1 MSSTTMMSSTT
12 AKRSTS
18 SSSTTTT
25 PIVQMRIELIG
36 IDPPI
41 WRRILCPSETTLDEF
56 HVIVQRA
63 MGWSNCHLHRF
74 EIRDR
79 DIGNAD
85 YLEDERK
92 FSLKDVAV
100 NEHFVYEYD
109 FGDSWEHD
117 VHIEK
122 EVPRDA
128 NASYPVCVAGQRKCP
143 PEDCG
148 GIRRYEYILGAHA
161 DGTLDADTKEWIR
174 EGTGGEPFNPEQ
186 FDLAT
191 VNEELRKP
199 ARRERRRFM

>member
-1 MSSTTMMSSTT
+1 M
-12 AKRSTS
+12 
-18 SSSTTTT
+18 
-25 PIVQMRIELIG
+25 
-36 IDPPI
+36 
-41 WRRILCPSETTLDEF
+41 DEF

-128 NASYPVCVAGQRKCP
+128 NASYPVCVAGQCKCP

>member
-18 SSSTTTT
+18 SSTTTT
-25 PIVQMRIELIG
+25 PSVQMRIELIG

>member
-1 MSSTTMMSSTT
+1 MMSSTT

-18 SSSTTTT
+18 NSSTTT
-25 PIVQMRIELIG
+25 PIVRIELIG

-79 DIGNAD
+79 DIGNVD

-117 VHIEK
+117 VHINK

-148 GIRRYEYILGAHA
+148 GITDTNIYSVRTQTEHSTRTRKSGLEKGPGANLSTQSSSIWRR
-161 DGTLDADTKEWIR
+161 
-174 EGTGGEPFNPEQ
+174 
-186 FDLAT
+186 
-191 VNEELRKP
+191 
-199 ARRERRRFM
+199 